1 VIGLFA
7 GQRAWLSARI
17 SATISSGELR
27 GRAGFDPS
35 CLALPIVSALEGSL
49 LLSRAGSRT
58 EPTNMNAPLLTA
70 LLGS

>member
-17 SATISSGELR
+17 SATISSGEVR
-27 GRAGFDPS
+27 ARAGFDPS
-35 CLALPIVSALEGSL
+35 DLALLIVSALDCSL
-49 LLSRAGSRT
+49 LLSRSGSRT
-58 EPTNMNAPLLTA
+58 EPTNMIAPLLTA